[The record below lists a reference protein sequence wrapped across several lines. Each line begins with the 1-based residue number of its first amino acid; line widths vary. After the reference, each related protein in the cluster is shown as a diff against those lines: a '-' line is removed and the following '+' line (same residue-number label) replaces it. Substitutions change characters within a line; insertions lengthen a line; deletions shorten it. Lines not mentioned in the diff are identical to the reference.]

1 MFINTELDTS
11 TLGSVALLGLGND
24 GHAEGT
30 ITIRDTGKQ
39 QQNVTDLSR

>member
-11 TLGSVALLGLGND
+11 TLGGVALLGLGND

-30 ITIRDTGKQ
+30 TGWHYHH
-39 QQNVTDLSR
+39 SRYR